1 MGNVSKQETR
11 KAMLRAVVELMDEG
25 LAVSEISGLTVT
37 EHCGVDKMYV
47 NRYFEDL
54 SGLFL
59 ETIQYLL
66 TEQLGSMLS
75 QDVFSVDGLAVD
87 PNVGHAFRI
96 ASHLSG
102 RADCHDRLVSLAR
115 VVSNAYA
122 KQLQNNYG
130 MNQKRA
136 LSEAKFGL
144 MAMSGYL
151 IFGHLLEV
159 DPKNM
164 RELLQERQKYL
175 TRNS

>member
-1 MGNVSKQETR
+1 MANVSKQETR
-11 KAMLRAVVELMDEG
+11 ATMMRAVVELMDEG

-75 QDVFSVDGLAVD
+75 QDVFFVGGLAVD

-102 RADCHDRLVSLAR
+102 RADCHDRLIALAR

-122 KQLQNNYG
+122 KQLENNYG
-130 MNQKRA
+130 MDKKRA

-144 MAMSGYL
+144 TAMSGYL

>member
-1 MGNVSKQETR
+1 MGNVSKEETR
-11 KAMLRAVVELMDEG
+11 ATMMRTVVELMDEG
-25 LAVSEISGLTVT
+25 FAVSEISGHTVT

-59 ETIQYLL
+59 GTIQYLL
-66 TEQLGSMLS
+66 TEQLGSMLW
-75 QDVFSVDGLAVD
+75 QDVFSVGGLAVD

-102 RADCHDRLVSLAR
+102 RADCHDRLIALAR

-122 KQLQNNYG
+122 KQLEDHYG
-130 MNQKRA
+130 MDKKRA
-136 LSEAKFGL
+136 LIEAKFGL
-144 MAMSGYL
+144 TAMSGYL

-164 RELLQERQKYL
+164 REVLQERQKYL
-175 TRNS
+175 IRNS

>member
-1 MGNVSKQETR
+1 MGNVSKEETR
-11 KAMLRAVVELMDEG
+11 AKMMRAVVELMDEG
-25 LAVSEISGLTVT
+25 LAVSEISGHTVT

-75 QDVFSVDGLAVD
+75 QDVFSVGDLAVD

-102 RADCHDRLVSLAR
+102 REDCHDRLIALAR
-115 VVSNAYA
+115 VVSNVFA
-122 KQLQNNYG
+122 KQLQNNFG
-130 MNQKRA
+130 LDQKRA

-151 IFGHLLEV
+151 IFGDLLEV

-164 RELLQERQKYL
+164 REVLQERQKYL

>member
-1 MGNVSKQETR
+1 MGNVSKEETR
-11 KAMLRAVVELMDEG
+11 ATMMRAVVELMDEG

-54 SGLFL
+54 TGLLL
-59 ETIQYLL
+59 ETVQYLL
-66 TEQLGSMLS
+66 TEQLSSMLS
-75 QDVFSVDGLAVD
+75 QHVFDVGSLTVD

-102 RADCHDRLVSLAR
+102 RADCHDRLIALAR

-122 KQLQNNYG
+122 KQLENNYG
-130 MNQKRA
+130 MDKKRA
-136 LSEAKFGL
+136 SSEAKFGL
-144 MAMSGYL
+144 TAMSGYL